1 MSLRIKQIKYWVVG
15 SCLLL
20 LGSTVAAKTVL
31 PHPAYN
37 GTKLLM
43 GATSFTYTENMP
55 IDAFLNDFKG
65 DYPVDG
71 KYAFT
76 HNQAFIGFGYSGV
89 EFEVFSRLDYFF
101 RTNYDTFKLI
111 YMDKNKIDFPIN
123 EVFDAYLHVQ
133 QIEGEGARLG
143 YRFNLDKNIEVY
155 LGGSYFESQDAL
167 YGFIEGQI
175 WQDTDRPR
183 GDLES
188 DYIYNKEYILKRP
201 LTPPGS
207 GYGYGFD
214 VDIKWQLT
222 DALIFNAE
230 FNDIAGRIDWKH
242 APHTTLVMVSD
253 RNRIDE
259 HGKPYKV
266 PTLSGRHDF
275 VERTQPLPL
284 HHVLSMDYRF
294 ARPYVVS
301 FERETYDRL
310 SFTRLLA
317 SYQPARWFRVE
328 VGHDFDSDANSL
340 ELWTPYASLLLA
352 TDSINE
358 KQAKNARAELRFGY
372 GL

>member
-1 MSLRIKQIKYWVVG
+1 M
-15 SCLLL
+15 
-20 LGSTVAAKTVL
+20 
-31 PHPAYN
+31 
-37 GTKLLM
+37 
-43 GATSFTYTENMP
+43 
-55 IDAFLNDFKG
+55 
-65 DYPVDG
+65 
-71 KYAFT
+71 
-76 HNQAFIGFGYSGV
+76 
-89 EFEVFSRLDYFF
+89 
-101 RTNYDTFKLI
+101 
-111 YMDKNKIDFPIN
+111 
-123 EVFDAYLHVQ
+123 
-133 QIEGEGARLG
+133 RLG

-155 LGGSYFESQDAL
+155 FGGSYFESQDAL

-183 GDLES
+183 GDLAS

-222 DALIFNAE
+222 DDLTFNAE

-242 APHTTLVMVSD
+242 APYSNIVMVSD

-259 HGKPYKV
+259 NGKPYKV
-266 PTLSGRHDF
+266 PTLSGQHGF

-294 ARPYVVS
+294 RQPYVVT

-328 VGHDFDSDANSL
+328 LGHDFDSYANSL
-340 ELWTPYASLLLA
+340 ELWTPFASLLLA

-358 KQAKNARAELRFGY
+358 KHAKNARAELRFGY
-372 GL
+372 WL